1 MIAGIEM
8 SAESEPETE
17 VQTVPAP
24 RRRYSLAEL
33 LAQCEGGP
41 LTQEDREWLDAPAV
55 GSEIGALAIQEL
67 THGAVKSAAK
77 HGSMPQPQ
85 CPSGVV

>member
-8 SAESEPETE
+8 AAESDPETNLP
-17 VQTVPAP
+17 TVPVR

-41 LTQEDREWLDAPAV
+41 LTQEDREWLEAPAV
-55 GSEIGALAIQEL
+55 GSEIGSLES
-67 THGAVKSAAK
+67 KS
-77 HGSMPQPQ
+77 
-85 CPSGVV
+85 

>member
-1 MIAGIEM
+1 MIAVIEM
-8 SAESEPETE
+8 SAESDPETN

-41 LTQEDREWLDAPAV
+41 LTQEDRDWVNAPDV
-55 GSEIGALAIQEL
+55 GLEVSF
-67 THGAVKSAAK
+67 SAPD
-77 HGSMPQPQ
+77 GN
-85 CPSGVV
+85 

>member
-8 SAESEPETE
+8 DAGSDPETVE
-17 VQTVPAP
+17 QTVPAP

-41 LTQEDREWLDAPAV
+41 LTQEEREWLETPAA
-55 GSEIGALAIQEL
+55 GLEISFSL
-67 THGAVKSAAK
+67 
-77 HGSMPQPQ
+77 PQNFN
-85 CPSGVV
+85 SGV